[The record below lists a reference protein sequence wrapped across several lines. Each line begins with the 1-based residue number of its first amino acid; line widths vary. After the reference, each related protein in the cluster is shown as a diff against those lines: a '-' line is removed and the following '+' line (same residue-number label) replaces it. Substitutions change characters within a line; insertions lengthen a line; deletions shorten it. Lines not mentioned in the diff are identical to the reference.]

1 VAVQEFAKI
10 AEVKVPRGFRNSAHN
25 RTAERLHR
33 HLVAAP
39 SGYVGDR
46 QITDAWA
53 RELGVEG
60 WYEWV
65 RHGYM

>member
-10 AEVKVPRGFRNSAHN
+10 AEVKVPRGFRNSVQN
-25 RTAERLHR
+25 PLAERLHR

-39 SGYVGDR
+39 PGYAGDR

-53 RELGVEG
+53 RELGLEG
-60 WYEWV
+60 WYGWTSF
-65 RHGYM
+65 